1 MVEQITKGI
10 RISVITHFEGTFYK
24 NQQINFAFGYQIT
37 IENKSAVSVQLISRH
52 WEILDALN
60 PLEIVEGD
68 GVIGQ
73 QPILQPGELHTYSS
87 GCLLNAPFGAMRG
100 HYTMVNFTT
109 GRKFRVLIPTFK
121 LLTPF
126 ALN

>member
-10 RISVITHFEGTFYK
+10 RVSVATHFEGTFYK
-24 NQQINFAFGYQIT
+24 KHQINYAFGYQIT
-37 IENKSAVSVQLISRH
+37 IENKSAESVQLISRH

-60 PLEIVEGD
+60 PMEIVDGD

-73 QPILQPGELHTYSS
+73 QPILHPGEVHTYSS

-100 HYTMVNFTT
+100 YYTMVKFSS
-109 GRKFRVLIPTFK
+109 GRKFNVLIPTFK
-121 LLTPF
+121 LRTPF

>member
-10 RISVITHFEGTFYK
+10 RISVATHFEGTFYK

-37 IENKSAVSVQLISRH
+37 IENKGASSVQLLSRY

-60 PLEIVEGD
+60 PLETVVGD

-73 QPILQPGELHTYSS
+73 QPILQPGEAHTYSS
-87 GCLLNAPFGAMRG
+87 GCLLHAPFGAMRG

>member
-10 RISVITHFEGTFYK
+10 RISVTSHFEGTFYK
-24 NQQINFAFGYQIT
+24 EQQINFAFGYNIT
-37 IENKSAVSVQLISRH
+37 IENQSPHSVQLLSRH

-60 PLEIVEGD
+60 IMEIVDGK

-87 GCLLNAPFGAMRG
+87 GCLLSAPFGAMRG
-100 HYTMVNFTT
+100 YYTMTNFTT
-109 GRKFRVLIPTFK
+109 GNTFKVRIPTFK
-121 LLTPF
+121 LHSPF

>member
-10 RISVITHFEGTFYK
+10 RISVATHFEGTFYK
-24 NQQINFAFGYQIT
+24 DQQINFAFGYQIT
-37 IENKSAVSVQLISRH
+37 IENKSVSSVQLISRH

-73 QPILQPGELHTYSS
+73 QPTLQSGEAHSYSS
-87 GCLLNAPFGAMRG
+87 GCLLSAPFGAMHG
-100 HYTMVNFTT
+100 YYTMINLST

-121 LLTPF
+121 LLAPF